1 MLLFIQ
7 KKKTFDCNRILFFV
21 LRMLSNI
28 AFWEYMTAFLLYLF
42 VLIKPISS
50 QGLACYKCMTT
61 DPTNDAC
68 QDPFSSLLN
77 PIHNNCQVD
86 IFPLSTTRKFDCR

>member
-1 MLLFIQ
+1 
-7 KKKTFDCNRILFFV
+7 
-21 LRMLSNI
+21 MLSNI
-28 AFWEYMTAFLLYLF
+28 AFWEYLTAFFLYFL

-50 QGLACYKCMTT
+50 QGLACFKCMTT

-77 PIHNNCQVD
+77 PIQNNCQVD
-86 IFPLSTTRKFDCR
+86 TRFDYIN